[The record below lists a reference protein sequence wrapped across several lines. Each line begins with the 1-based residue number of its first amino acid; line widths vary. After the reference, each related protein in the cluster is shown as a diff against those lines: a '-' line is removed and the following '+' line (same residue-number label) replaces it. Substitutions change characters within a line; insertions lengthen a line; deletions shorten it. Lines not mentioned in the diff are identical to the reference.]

1 MNTLTVLKTEIV
13 TQIMT
18 FLAVTRLSRLLGCHP
33 LTVSFFSGHLTYWKM
48 GGNFDLLTSAF
59 RTYCIFRFSVCLFET
74 NTHKSDFCI
83 NCLAGYWLLGVGE
96 ILMWPEGGQREVTDR
111 EVGKDV
117 SGTRRPVVGE
127 TPGKPTDQNGR

>member
-1 MNTLTVLKTEIV
+1 METLTC
-13 TQIMT
+13 
-18 FLAVTRLSRLLGCHP
+18 SRLP
-33 LTVSFFSGHLTYWKM
+33 
-48 GGNFDLLTSAF
+48 SAHIASSDF
-59 RTYCIFRFSVCLFET
+59 LSVCLFET

-83 NCLAGYWLLGVGE
+83 NCLAGYWLLGVGVGG

-117 SGTRRPVVGE
+117 SGTRGPVVGE